1 MQEYIFALV
10 LHAYSS
16 GKEELAYIRFG
27 EEITNLTLWSTLIGF
42 QKKLSSSLRGPIN
55 NDWTLRELK

>member
-16 GKEELAYIRFG
+16 SKEELAYIRFG
-27 EEITNLTLWSTLIGF
+27 EEITNALIHADRF
-42 QKKLSSSLRGPIN
+42 SKEAEFVFA
-55 NDWTLRELK
+55 WTNK